1 MAASFVYTAV
11 FALTLASGE
20 VIDAEG
26 ESYSTED
33 ACLLQ
38 SEADAKLMAR
48 EWAWQESQTGR
59 KAFYKGVEVRCERH
73 QLAGSKGHV
82 GK

>member
-1 MAASFVYTAV
+1 MTPSFVYTAI
-11 FALTLASGE
+11 FALTLSSGE

-26 ESYSTED
+26 DSYATED

-38 SEADAKLMAR
+38 SEADAKNMAR
-48 EWAWQESQTGR
+48 EWQWQEAQTGR
-59 KAFYKGVEVRCERH
+59 KGFYKSVEVWCERTY
-73 QLAGSKGHV
+73 GESGHV

>member
-1 MAASFVYTAV
+1 MTSAFVYTAV

-20 VIDAEG
+20 VVEAEG
-26 ESYSTED
+26 ESYSTFD
-33 ACLLQ
+33 ACQLQ

-48 EWAWQESQTGR
+48 EWQWQEAQTGR
-59 KAFYKGVEVRCERH
+59 KGFYKSVEVWCERTY
-73 QLAGSKGHV
+73 GESGHV

>member
-1 MAASFVYTAV
+1 MAASFVYTAI

-20 VIDAEG
+20 VVEAEG
-26 ESYSTED
+26 ESYPTQD

-48 EWAWQESQTGR
+48 EWAWEESRTGR
-59 KAFYKGVEVRCERH
+59 KGFYRGVEVRCERQH
-73 QLAGSKGHV
+73 GASGHV
-82 GK
+82 GR

>member
-1 MAASFVYTAV
+1 MAASFVYTAI

-20 VIDAEG
+20 VVEAEG

-48 EWAWQESQTGR
+48 EWVWQERQTGR
-59 KAFYKGVEVRCERH
+59 QGFYRSVEVRCERQH
-73 QLAGSKGHV
+73 GSKGHV

>member
-1 MAASFVYTAV
+1 MAVPFVYTAI

-20 VIDAEG
+20 VLETEG
-26 ESYSTED
+26 ESYPTQD

-38 SEADAKLMAR
+38 AEADAKSLAR
-48 EWAWQESQTGR
+48 EWQWQETQTGR
-59 KAFYKGVEVRCERH
+59 KGFYKSVEVWCER
-73 QLAGSKGHV
+73 QYGSKGHV

>member
-1 MAASFVYTAV
+1 MAASFVYTAI

-20 VIDAEG
+20 VVEAEG
-26 ESYSTED
+26 ESYPTQD

-48 EWAWQESQTGR
+48 EWQWQERQTGR
-59 KAFYKGVEVRCERH
+59 RGFYRNVEVRCER
-73 QLAGSKGHV
+73 QFGSKGHV

>member
-1 MAASFVYTAV
+1 MAVPFVYTAI

-20 VIDAEG
+20 IVEAEG
-26 ESYSTED
+26 ESYPTQD

-48 EWAWQESQTGR
+48 EWDFDRQRTGEQG
-59 KAFYKGVEVRCERH
+59 FYRSVEVRCERQH
-73 QLAGSKGHV
+73 GSRGHV

>member
-1 MAASFVYTAV
+1 MATSFVYTAI

-20 VIDAEG
+20 VVEAEG
-26 ESYSTED
+26 ESYPTQD

-48 EWAWQESQTGR
+48 EWQFDFERTGEQG
-59 KAFYKGVEVRCERH
+59 FYKSVEVWCERQH
-73 QLAGSKGHV
+73 GSKGHV
-82 GK
+82 GR

>member
-1 MAASFVYTAV
+1 MAASFVYTAI

-20 VIDAEG
+20 VVEAEG
-26 ESYSTED
+26 ESYPTQD

-48 EWAWQESQTGR
+48 EWAREESRTGR
-59 KAFYKGVEVRCERH
+59 KGFYRNVEVRCERQH
-73 QLAGSKGHV
+73 GASGHV
-82 GK
+82 GR

>member
-1 MAASFVYTAV
+1 MAMPFVYTAI

-20 VIDAEG
+20 VVEAEG

-38 SEADAKLMAR
+38 SEADAKLMAK
-48 EWAWQESQTGR
+48 EWQWQEAQTGR
-59 KAFYKGVEVRCERH
+59 KGFYRSVEVRCERQH
-73 QLAGSKGHV
+73 GASGHV

>member
-1 MAASFVYTAV
+1 MAMPFVYTAI

-20 VIDAEG
+20 VVEAEG

-33 ACLLQ
+33 ACLVQ
-38 SEADAKLMAR
+38 AEHDAKLMWN
-48 EWAWQESQTGR
+48 EWEWQEQQTGR
-59 KAFYKGVEVRCERH
+59 KGFYKSVEVRCERTYG
-73 QLAGSKGHV
+73 ASDHV

>member
-20 VIDAEG
+20 VVEAEG
-26 ESYSTED
+26 ESYPTFD
-33 ACLLQ
+33 ACQFQ

-48 EWAWQESQTGR
+48 EWAWQETQTGR
-59 KAFYKGVEVRCERH
+59 KGFYRSVEVRCERQH
-73 QLAGSKGHV
+73 GGKGHV